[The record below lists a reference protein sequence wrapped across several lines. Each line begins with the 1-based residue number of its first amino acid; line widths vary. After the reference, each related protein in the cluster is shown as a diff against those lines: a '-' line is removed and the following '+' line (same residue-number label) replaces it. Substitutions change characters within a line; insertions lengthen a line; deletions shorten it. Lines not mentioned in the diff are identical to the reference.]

1 MAGLVLAAGAGRRLG
16 SPKAL
21 VRDPAGIPW
30 VVRAARLLTAAG
42 CSPVVVVVGA
52 AADEVRAELDTE
64 PVETVEATNWPEG
77 MSASLR
83 TGLTTLSKPD
93 APSDL
98 GAVVVVPVDVPGLTE
113 GAVVR
118 VMREAGA
125 EALVRATYE
134 GKPGHPVLIG
144 RAHWAGVI
152 ASAHGDE
159 GARTYLREHRAGK
172 VECGDI
178 ANGTDADT
186 VEDLPP
192 GHTPPQDP
200 LSGT

>member
-42 CSPVVVVVGA
+42 CSPVLVVVGA
-52 AADEVRAELDTE
+52 AADQVRAELITE
-64 PVETVEATNWPEG
+64 PVEIVEATDWPEG

-83 TGLTTLSKPD
+83 AGLTALST
-93 APSDL
+93 PSDL

-113 GAVVR
+113 DAVAR
-118 VMREAGA
+118 VMRAAGS
-125 EALVRATYE
+125 EALVRATYQ

-144 RAHWAGVI
+144 RAHWNGVI

-159 GARTYLREHRAGK
+159 GARTYLREHGADT

-186 VEDLPP
+186 AEQLPP
-192 GHTPPQDP
+192 GHTPPPDP
-200 LSGT
+200 LSGP

>member
-1 MAGLVLAAGAGRRLG
+1 LVLAAGAGRRLG

-30 VVRAARLLTAAG
+30 VVRAARLLADGG

-52 AADEVRAELDTE
+52 AADQVRAELNPE
-64 PVETVEATNWPEG
+64 PVETVEATDWPEG

-83 TGLTTLSKPD
+83 TGLTTLSKPH
-93 APSDL
+93 APAEL
-98 GAVVVVPVDVPGLTE
+98 EAVVVVPVDVPGLTE

-118 VMREAGA
+118 VMREAGS
-125 EALVRATYE
+125 EALVRATYQ

-144 RAHWAGVI
+144 RAHWDGVI

-159 GARTYLREHRAGK
+159 GARTYLREHDAGT

-192 GHTPPQDP
+192 GHTPPPDP
-200 LSGT
+200 VSGT

>member
-1 MAGLVLAAGAGRRLG
+1 VRVAGLVLAAGAGRRLG

-42 CSPVVVVVGA
+42 CSPVLVVVGA
-52 AADEVRAELDTE
+52 AADQVRAELITE
-64 PVETVEATNWPEG
+64 PVEIVEATDWPEG

-83 TGLTTLSKPD
+83 AGLTALST
-93 APSDL
+93 PSDL

-113 GAVVR
+113 DAVAR
-118 VMREAGA
+118 VMRAAGS
-125 EALVRATYE
+125 EALVRATYQ

-144 RAHWAGVI
+144 RAHWDGVI

-159 GARTYLREHRAGK
+159 GARTYLREHGADT

-186 VEDLPP
+186 AEQLPP
-192 GHTPPQDP
+192 GHTPPPDP
-200 LSGT
+200 LSGP

>member
-1 MAGLVLAAGAGRRLG
+1 MVLAAGAGRRLG

-42 CSPVVVVVGA
+42 CSPVLVVVGA
-52 AADEVRAELDTE
+52 AADQVRAELITE
-64 PVETVEATNWPEG
+64 PVEIVEATDWPEG

-83 TGLTTLSKPD
+83 AGLTALST
-93 APSDL
+93 PSDL

-113 GAVVR
+113 DAVAR
-118 VMREAGA
+118 VMRAAGSG
-125 EALVRATYE
+125 ALVRATYQ

-144 RAHWAGVI
+144 RAHWDGVI

-159 GARTYLREHRAGK
+159 GARTYLREHGADT

-186 VEDLPP
+186 AEQLPP
-192 GHTPPQDP
+192 GHTPPPDP
-200 LSGT
+200 LSGP

>member
-1 MAGLVLAAGAGRRLG
+1 LVLAAGAGRRLG

-42 CSPVVVVVGA
+42 CSPVLVVVGA
-52 AADEVRAELDTE
+52 AADQVRAELITE
-64 PVETVEATNWPEG
+64 PVEIVEATDWPEG

-83 TGLTTLSKPD
+83 AGLTALST
-93 APSDL
+93 PSDL

-113 GAVVR
+113 DAVAR
-118 VMREAGA
+118 VMRAAGS
-125 EALVRATYE
+125 EALVRATYQ

-144 RAHWAGVI
+144 RAHWDGVI

-159 GARTYLREHRAGK
+159 GARTYLREHGADT

-178 ANGTDADT
+178 ANGTDSDT
-186 VEDLPP
+186 AEQLPP
-192 GHTPPQDP
+192 GHTPPPDP
-200 LSGT
+200 LSGP

>member
-1 MAGLVLAAGAGRRLG
+1 MVLAAGAGRRLG

-52 AADEVRAELDTE
+52 AADQVRAELSAE
-64 PVETVEATNWPEG
+64 PVETVEAANWPEG

-83 TGLTTLSKPD
+83 TGLTTLRR
-93 APSDL
+93 SDL

-118 VMREAGA
+118 VMGEAGVQ
-125 EALVRATYE
+125 ALVRATYE

-144 RAHWAGVI
+144 RAHWDGVI
-152 ASAHGDE
+152 ASALGDE
-159 GARTYLREHRAGK
+159 GARTYLREHGAGT

-186 VEDLPP
+186 VRDLPP
-192 GHTPPQDP
+192 GHTPPPDP